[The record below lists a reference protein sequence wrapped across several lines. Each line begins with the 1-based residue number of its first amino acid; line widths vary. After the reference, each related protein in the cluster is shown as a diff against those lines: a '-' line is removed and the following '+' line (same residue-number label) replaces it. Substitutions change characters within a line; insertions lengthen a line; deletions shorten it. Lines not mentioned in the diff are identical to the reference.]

1 MLQSEMSQR
10 TTDATV
16 NPYVCFAYSLL
27 RSMEFPVESSELTL
41 KYTIP
46 GNNVYAKTLTRDM
59 IKTTYDPRNFVVSVF
74 RIFITEI

>member
-1 MLQSEMSQR
+1 
-10 TTDATV
+10 
-16 NPYVCFAYSLL
+16 
-27 RSMEFPVESSELTL
+27 MEFPVEQCSELTL

-46 GNNVYAKTLTRDM
+46 GNNVYAKTLTQDM